1 MIPGE
6 VRIVVENARVARV
19 KKLEL
24 ECKRKVMRE
33 FVWDIWEKFKAKEKE
48 VCLVHVVPDRATEV
62 HGAEG
67 CRDSH

>member
-19 KKLEL
+19 KKLEV
-24 ECKRKVMRE
+24 ECKRKVMRD
-33 FVWDIWEKFKAKEKE
+33 FVWDIWEKFKTKEKE
-48 VCLVHVVPDRATEV
+48 VRHAQVVPDRATEV

-67 CRDSH
+67 CRDPH